1 MICFVFFSFCFF
13 LTPYNWIRGYLRRAD
28 ENQDGNMTYAEF
40 KQLLQMINVDL
51 SEHYSRALFK
61 VRGMRVPRTINVLF
75 NVAIIMLCVY
85 SNLTTFADFVLI

>member
-1 MICFVFFSFCFF
+1 MCVQMIMFVVTFDFYLFLSCCCF

-51 SEHYSRALFK
+51 SEHYSCALFK
-61 VRGMRVPRTINVLF
+61 VRVSKVPTSISV
-75 NVAIIMLCVY
+75 
-85 SNLTTFADFVLI
+85 